1 MKILM
6 VLNSHHPAG
15 SDAADGVIALREF
28 AVPYYVLRD
37 AGAEITLAARYQ
49 DWPDSPPEHADTA
62 GRANA
67 ERRFTQDA
75 AATAAMAGL
84 REFKSLST
92 TGFDAVFYPA
102 GQAARWE
109 WRTDH

>member
-6 VLNSHHPAG
+6 VLNTRDPAG
-15 SDAADGVIALREF
+15 CAAPDSGIPLREF

-37 AGAEITLAARYQ
+37 AGAEITLAARFQ
-49 DWPDSPPEHADTA
+49 AWPDPPTGHADTA
-62 GRANA
+62 SRASA
-67 ERRFTQDA
+67 ERRFTQDVG
-75 AATAAMAGL
+75 ATAALAGM
-84 REFKSLST
+84 REFKNVSASD
-92 TGFDAVFYPA
+92 FDAVFYPA